1 MQKVTHFWEMNPKK
15 VEKGRMPMKYPNKDY
30 IEYLRR
36 KYPPGTR
43 LQLSCMEDEMA
54 VPPGSMGTVDFID
67 DAGQIQ
73 VHWDCGRCLALIPG
87 VDSFSRLPSTKEK
100 AGDAR

>member
-1 MQKVTHFWEMNPKK
+1 
-15 VEKGRMPMKYPNKDY
+15 MKYPNKDY
-30 IEYLRR
+30 IEHLRR

-43 LQLSCMEDEMA
+43 LQLSCMEDEMT
-54 VPPGSMGTVDFID
+54 VPPGSMGTVECID

-73 VHWDCGRCLALIPG
+73 VNWDYGRSLALIPG
-87 VDSFSRLPSTKEK
+87 VDSFSRLSVPKEK

>member
-1 MQKVTHFWEMNPKK
+1 
-15 VEKGRMPMKYPNKDY
+15 MKYPNKDY
-30 IEYLRR
+30 IEHLRR

-67 DAGQIQ
+67 DAGQI
-73 VHWDCGRCLALIPG
+73 HRIGTAGAALPLSPAWIRSAACPRPKKRT
-87 VDSFSRLPSTKEK
+87 VTPDELRL
-100 AGDAR
+100 

>member
-1 MQKVTHFWEMNPKK
+1 MN
-15 VEKGRMPMKYPNKDY
+15 YSNKAY
-30 IEYLRR
+30 IEHLRR

-67 DAGQIQ
+67 AAGHINMK
-73 VHWDCGRCLALIPG
+73 WDCGRCLVHIPG
-87 VDSFSRLPSTKEK
+87 VVAVSRLPVPKDK
-100 AGDAR
+100 DGDAR

>member
-1 MQKVTHFWEMNPKK
+1 
-15 VEKGRMPMKYPNKDY
+15 MKYPNKDY
-30 IEYLRR
+30 IEHLRR

-67 DAGQIQ
+67 DAGQIHELGLRAQ
-73 VHWDCGRCLALIPG
+73 SCPHPRRGLVQPLALAQRKG
-87 VDSFSRLPSTKEK
+87 R
-100 AGDAR
+100 

>member
-1 MQKVTHFWEMNPKK
+1 
-15 VEKGRMPMKYPNKDY
+15 MKYPNKDY
-30 IEYLRR
+30 IEHLRR

-67 DAGQIQ
+67 DAGQI
-73 VHWDCGRCLALIPG
+73 HMSWDCGRSLALIPG
-87 VDSFSRLPSTKEK
+87 VDSFSRLPSRQERSALPLTCRQGESVCEATTLKP
-100 AGDAR
+100 

>member
-1 MQKVTHFWEMNPKK
+1 
-15 VEKGRMPMKYPNKDY
+15 MKYPNKDY
-30 IEYLRR
+30 IEHLRR

-67 DAGQIQ
+67 DAGTNPCRLGLRAQPCAYSRRGFVQ
-73 VHWDCGRCLALIPG
+73 PLALAQRKG
-87 VDSFSRLPSTKEK
+87 R
-100 AGDAR
+100 

>member
-1 MQKVTHFWEMNPKK
+1 
-15 VEKGRMPMKYPNKDY
+15 MKYPNKEY
-30 IEYLRR
+30 IEHLRR

-67 DAGQIQ
+67 DAGQI
-73 VHWDCGRCLALIPG
+73 HMNWDCGRSL
-87 VDSFSRLPSTKEK
+87 RLSS
-100 AGDAR
+100 AGQRRRRLQTEGSAR

>member
-1 MQKVTHFWEMNPKK
+1 
-15 VEKGRMPMKYPNKDY
+15 MKYPNKDY
-30 IEYLRR
+30 IEHLRR

-67 DAGQIQ
+67 DAGHNVKLFVMESFRSLPPSEYTFVFNSFHNISL
-73 VHWDCGRCLALIPG
+73 CLTKFFEPG
-87 VDSFSRLPSTKEK
+87 Y
-100 AGDAR
+100 

>member
-1 MQKVTHFWEMNPKK
+1 
-15 VEKGRMPMKYPNKDY
+15 MKYPNKDY
-30 IEYLRR
+30 IEHLRR

-67 DAGQIQ
+67 DAGQI
-73 VHWDCGRCLALIPG
+73 HMNWDCGRSLALIPAWTRSAACPRPKKRP
-87 VDSFSRLPSTKEK
+87 VMPDELRL
-100 AGDAR
+100 

>member
-1 MQKVTHFWEMNPKK
+1 
-15 VEKGRMPMKYPNKDY
+15 MKYPNKDY
-30 IEYLRR
+30 IEHLHR

-43 LQLSCMEDEMA
+43 LQLSCMEDEFP

-73 VHWDCGRCLALIPG
+73 VHWDCGRSLALIPG
-87 VDSFSRLPSTKEK
+87 VDSFSKLSEPTKIK
-100 AGDAR
+100 GGDAR

>member
-1 MQKVTHFWEMNPKK
+1 
-15 VEKGRMPMKYPNKDY
+15 MKYPNKDY
-30 IEYLRR
+30 IEHLRR

-54 VPPGSMGTVDFID
+54 VPPGSMGTVLID
-67 DAGQIQ
+67 DAGQIRRLGLRTQ
-73 VHWDCGRCLALIPG
+73 SCGTRSADCPNPPKI
-87 VDSFSRLPSTKEK
+87 K